1 MNLCI
6 LIPVITG
13 VVSALLGY
21 LLGRLLTTDNTADLE
36 LWKTRYVALESELAK
51 CRSQVIELK
60 EKSND
65 LSGVPFDA
73 DLARS
78 IFGKTIVENDLKI
91 VEGIG
96 PKIEELFNQHGV
108 NTWKD
113 LALST
118 VERCREILDSEGERF
133 RIHDPETWHEQAR
146 LAYQG
151 KWEKLHEWQQQ
162 LKGGKL

>member
-13 VVSALLGY
+13 VISALLGY
-21 LLGRLLTTDNTADLE
+21 LLGKLLSNDNTADIE

-51 CRSQVIELK
+51 CRSQVMSME
-60 EKSND
+60 ENQVE
-65 LSGVPFDA
+65 GVPFDA
-73 DLARS
+73 ALARS
-78 IFGKTIVENDLKI
+78 IFGKSIKENDLKV

-96 PKIEELFNQHGV
+96 PKIEELFNKFEIT
-108 NTWKD
+108 TWEH
-113 LALST
+113 LAKTT
-118 VERCREILDSEGERF
+118 VQRCHEILDSEGERF
-133 RIHDPETWHEQAR
+133 RVHDPETWPEQAR
-146 LAYQG
+146 LAFQG

>member
-13 VVSALLGY
+13 IISALLGY
-21 LLGRLLTTDNTADLE
+21 LLGKLLTNDNTADIE

-51 CRSQVIELK
+51 CRSQVMAME
-60 EKSND
+60 EKQ
-65 LSGVPFDA
+65 LSGVAFDA
-73 DLARS
+73 ALARS
-78 IFGKTIVENDLKI
+78 VFGKAIKENDLKV

-96 PKIEELFNQHGV
+96 PKIEELFHKFEIT
-108 NTWKD
+108 TWEH
-113 LALST
+113 LATTT
-118 VERCREILDSEGERF
+118 VERCHEILDSEGERF
-133 RIHDPETWHEQAR
+133 RVHDPETWPEQAR
-146 LAYQG
+146 LAFQG